1 MGVDSRSASRRSAS
15 SRRPINRRRRASSDR
30 ACAALTRSPCASR
43 TRRAFSSAFVG
54 LLKSRE
60 TNAIS
65 ASATTHRA
73 RATTSLAPKART
85 ARRSSAF
92 ARARSPSCAIAR
104 PRRASAGASSRSAA
118 RFKEPRGLPAARA
131 CAAAVIS
138 ESIRLRAP
146 SAHRFGETA
155 VEIPPQLS
163 LPPCPAQ
170 ALNLSHDEHTAT
182 RLEWEKAMNL
192 EQKTVLITGANR
204 GIGRA
209 LVDEALARGAS
220 RVYAGTRGALQ
231 HVDERVTAVR
241 LDVRSTAQI
250 QAAVAQVHSLDVLVN
265 NAGVAIYDDL
275 RSFDVIE
282 QHLAVNL
289 MGTLKV
295 THAFLPLLRRSSGA
309 IVNNLSLA
317 ALAALPILPG
327 YSISKAAAFSATQ
340 SLRAFLTAEGVTVHA
355 VILGPIDTDMN
366 RGLEIPKASAET
378 AARGIFDGL
387 QRGEQEIFPDP
398 VSESVAGGWRT
409 GALKELERQFAAFVQ
424 RAA

>member
-1 MGVDSRSASRRSAS
+1 
-15 SRRPINRRRRASSDR
+15 
-30 ACAALTRSPCASR
+30 
-43 TRRAFSSAFVG
+43 
-54 LLKSRE
+54 
-60 TNAIS
+60 
-65 ASATTHRA
+65 
-73 RATTSLAPKART
+73 
-85 ARRSSAF
+85 
-92 ARARSPSCAIAR
+92 
-104 PRRASAGASSRSAA
+104 
-118 RFKEPRGLPAARA
+118 
-131 CAAAVIS
+131 
-138 ESIRLRAP
+138 
-146 SAHRFGETA
+146 
-155 VEIPPQLS
+155 
-163 LPPCPAQ
+163 
-170 ALNLSHDEHTAT
+170 
-182 RLEWEKAMNL
+182 MNL

-289 MGTLKV
+289 IGTLKV

-398 VSESVAGGWRT
+398 VSESVAEGWRT